1 MSSSKHWLQR
11 RVEYKPHALRSLR
24 RLGKKGGERVRRA
37 IGQLAKAGRGDVN
50 PVEPREI
57 GFLELRVGLHLRA
70 YFRYEGGNLTVYEVE
85 RK

>member
-1 MSSSKHWLQR
+1 MSSSKLWVPR

-24 RLGKKGGERVRRA
+24 KLGKKDGERVRRA
-37 IGQLAKAGRGDVN
+37 IDRFATTGRGDVK

-70 YFRYEGGNLTVYEVE
+70 YFRYEKGNLTVYEVE

>member
-1 MSSSKHWLQR
+1 MNSSKHWVPR

-24 RLGKKGGERVRRA
+24 RLGRTDGERVRQA
-37 IGQLAKAGRGDVN
+37 ISRFAGTGRGDVK

-70 YFRYEGGNLTVYEVE
+70 YFRYEGGGLVVYEVE